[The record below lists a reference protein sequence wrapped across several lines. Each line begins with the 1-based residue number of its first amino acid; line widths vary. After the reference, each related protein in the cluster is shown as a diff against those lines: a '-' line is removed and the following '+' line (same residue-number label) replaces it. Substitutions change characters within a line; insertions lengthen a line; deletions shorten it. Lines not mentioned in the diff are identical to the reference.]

1 MRAFVRYFNIVVLVA
16 VLVIG
21 GLAATGLLSLPPSD
35 SGPAGASSPS
45 ASVGEVE
52 FAPAPDFLAPIEPEP
67 YDRIALGNAPGG
79 VFARLIDQQTDL
91 RGDTPVRYVRTVM
104 DVATRQAAEALSTRL
119 IEYFPDYQ
127 SVVLHEVSVIRDGVG
142 EDRRPDLFIDRIQAE
157 DQLNQGVV
165 TGLERALVRIPNMQ
179 AGDTLDMSW
188 SVVGGHP
195 SMQGRVSEFVSAQY
209 SVDSPKARIRVLA
222 PQGARLQV
230 MGDGPEPQTVQGDGY
245 QSFILPEQSVTAT
258 AGFDRYNRFQ
268 HTAGWLISEFENWR
282 VVKRWGEALYDA
294 GRPSAPVREVADRI
308 RSSTDDPELQ
318 LVRAIQFVQDHV
330 SYFAISLGEQ
340 GYTPASPE
348 QTLRTRSGDCKA
360 KSLLLVQL
368 LKALGIEAHAAFV
381 NSVDGRDLDELVATP
396 QAFDHVIVR
405 VTWQGRVY
413 WVDPTLSLQRGM
425 MQSRAQPD
433 YDFALVLDESDEGL
447 AEMPARVAGEPW
459 TDIRQRFYLPQGPG
473 DELVIDAQI
482 EYRGDLASLVRAAFE
497 SGSESDR
504 EEFFLQSY
512 QRFEGIQISHMSYYD
527 NEQDNSIRV
536 SMELSAERFFGKA
549 DSSGTHTRVLRTDAL
564 MPVGQFLME
573 LERDAA
579 LPFPMT
585 MSHSVEV
592 HLPGPSHVWSFADE
606 DTGVDNEAFQASRSV
621 RYADN
626 VLTLDWRQSFKTRW
640 VVVTPELME
649 DAGVIPSLIS
659 YELYTDMSWI

>member
-1 MRAFVRYFNIVVLVA
+1 M
-16 VLVIG
+16 
-21 GLAATGLLSLPPSD
+21 
-35 SGPAGASSPS
+35 
-45 ASVGEVE
+45 
-52 FAPAPDFLAPIEPEP
+52 
-67 YDRIALGNAPGG
+67 
-79 VFARLIDQQTDL
+79 
-91 RGDTPVRYVRTVM
+91 
-104 DVATRQAAEALSTRL
+104 
-119 IEYFPDYQ
+119 
-127 SVVLHEVSVIRDGVG
+127 
-142 EDRRPDLFIDRIQAE
+142 
-157 DQLNQGVV
+157 
-165 TGLERALVRIPNMQ
+165 
-179 AGDTLDMSW
+179 
-188 SVVGGHP
+188 
-195 SMQGRVSEFVSAQY
+195 
-209 SVDSPKARIRVLA
+209 
-222 PQGARLQV
+222 
-230 MGDGPEPQTVQGDGY
+230 
-245 QSFILPEQSVTAT
+245 
-258 AGFDRYNRFQ
+258 
-268 HTAGWLISEFENWR
+268 

-294 GRPSAPVREVADRI
+294 GRPSAAVREVADRI

-368 LKALGIEAHAAFV
+368 LKALGVEAHAAFV

-405 VTWQGRVY
+405 VTWQGRAY

-425 MQSRAQPD
+425 MHSRAQPD

-564 MPVGQFLME
+564 MPAGQFLME

-585 MSHSVEV
+585 MSHSIEV
-592 HLPGPSHVWSFADE
+592 HLPGPSHIWSFADE
-606 DTGVDNEAFQASRSV
+606 ETGVDNEAFQASRSV

-626 VLTLDWRQSFKTRW
+626 VLTLDWRQSFKTKW

-649 DAGVIPSLIS
+649 EAGVIPSLIS